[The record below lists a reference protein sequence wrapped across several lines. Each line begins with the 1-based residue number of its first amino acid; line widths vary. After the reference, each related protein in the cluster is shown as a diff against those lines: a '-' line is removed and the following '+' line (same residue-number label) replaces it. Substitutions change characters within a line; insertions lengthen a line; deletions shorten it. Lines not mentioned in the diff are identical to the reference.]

1 MTTKNIIGKVI
12 TNIYQSIK
20 MEFGGLDFGKCFI
33 EIDSIILFD
42 FPFGPED
49 DKIETIVPE
58 DAESVFEDLSD
69 IPIYHVNKEGKTIR
83 EIADKYKK
91 QQSSFAGKL
100 WNLFFDSEFL
110 LLKEYKT
117 YKVEFQRNKL
127 KHIKNKKII
136 DFIWYAEEIEKGFL
150 LLENGYII
158 TETLC
163 SPNGTGQAGLNIFDN
178 IDELISRRGQH
189 FLKLSE
195 YKQGNS

>member
-1 MTTKNIIGKVI
+1 MTTKNLIGKVI

-20 MEFGGLDFGKCFI
+20 MEYGGLDFGKCFI
-33 EIDSIILFD
+33 EIDSIIFFD
-42 FPFGPED
+42 MPFGPED
-49 DKIETIVPE
+49 DELETIVSA
-58 DAESVFEDLSD
+58 DAESIFEDLSD
-69 IPIYHVNKEGKTIR
+69 IPFYHVNKEGKTIR

-110 LLKEYKT
+110 LLKEFKT
-117 YKVEFQRNKL
+117 YKVEFHQNKL

-136 DFIWYAEEIEKGFL
+136 DFFWYDEEIEKGFL

-163 SPNGTGQAGLNIFDN
+163 SPNGTGQAGLNIYDN
-178 IDELISRRGQH
+178 IDELISIRGED
-189 FLKLSE
+189 FLKLSD
-195 YKQGNS
+195 YQKGIS